1 MRRRRTSTHI
11 SKLIVTRGT
20 EPSLEGPIAH
30 PDELVPPET
39 PDPPPE
45 PPRCRQNAPC
55 HIAVL

>member
-39 PDPPPE
+39 PEPPPDPP
-45 PPRCRQNAPC
+45 RSR
-55 HIAVL
+55 